1 MNSYETISDSI
12 MHYGLKAI
20 HTNIYVLKLAYAMRK
35 KPFALFRFSKK
46 RGVEY
51 SLVSKKFSLMHVGN
65 YFINVMSQFLNFLK
79 VKTTK

>member
-1 MNSYETISDSI
+1 

-65 YFINVMSQFLNFLK
+65 YFINN
-79 VKTTK
+79 

>member
-1 MNSYETISDSI
+1 

-35 KPFALFRFSKK
+35 KPFALLRFSKK

>member
-1 MNSYETISDSI
+1 
-12 MHYGLKAI
+12 
-20 HTNIYVLKLAYAMRK
+20 MRK

-65 YFINVMSQFLNFLK
+65 YFINVMSQFLNLLK